1 MISIPLS
8 EGIVTTVEV
17 DGFGEDEKSLLGIL
31 GQHMASALRRL
42 EAENNL

>member
-8 EGIVTTVEV
+8 EGIATTVEV

-31 GQHMASALRRL
+31 GQHMASASRL
-42 EAENNL
+42 LKDENNL